1 MKTSSPGNLT
11 AALTDSPTKPAH
23 RRRVAL
29 LAIFLVAW
37 IAGTSLGTL
46 GDSAPR
52 ANAWPM
58 FELQQA
64 HVGYVPTL
72 DGTSPIFIL
81 FLGSDARPGE
91 TITGQR
97 ADSIH
102 LVTINPSTH
111 KVSILG
117 FPRDSWV
124 PIPGNGSNK
133 LNASM
138 VDGGPELTVQTVEEL
153 TGIKIDYWAL
163 TWFDGFKAMVND
175 VGGLT
180 VDVPFAMSDPSY
192 SGAEFQ
198 PGVQTLDGREALAF
212 ARNRHDLPTGDFGR
226 SEDQGLLMTSALAQF
241 NKEFTKDPSRL
252 FKWVG
257 AGLRNVRTDV
267 PMDQVMSLAF
277 TSTALNLKKAQN
289 MVLPGSTATVN
300 GTSIVALDEAALAA
314 ISNDLKDDG
323 YVTKKN
329 VPPSPNAPLTGGD

>member
-1 MKTSSPGNLT
+1 MKAPSPGNLT
-11 AALTDSPTKPAH
+11 AVLTDLPTKPAH
-23 RRRVAL
+23 RRRAALVAIL
-29 LAIFLVAW
+29 LVAW
-37 IAGTSLGTL
+37 VAGTSLGTL
-46 GDSAPR
+46 GDTTPR

-72 DGTSPIFIL
+72 DGSSPIFIL

-102 LVTINPSTH
+102 LVGINPSTH

-133 LNASM
+133 INASM
-138 VDGGPELTVQTVEEL
+138 VDGGPALTVQTVEDL
-153 TGIKIDYWAL
+153 TGIKIDYWTL
-163 TWFDGFKAMVND
+163 TWFDGLKAMVND

-180 VDVPFAMSDPSY
+180 VDVPFAMDDSL
-192 SGAEFQ
+192 SGAVFQ
-198 PGVQTLDGREALAF
+198 PGVQTIDGRGALSF

-226 SEDQGLLMTSALAQF
+226 SENQGLLMTSALAQF

-252 FKWVG
+252 FKWIG

-267 PMDQVMSLAF
+267 PLEQVMSLAF
-277 TSTALNLKKAQN
+277 TATALNFKKAQN
-289 MVLPGSTATVN
+289 MVVPGGTATV
-300 GTSIVALDEAALAA
+300 GGMSIVTLDEAALAA

-323 YVTKKN
+323 FVSKKN
-329 VPPSPNAPLTGGD
+329 VPPSPNAPLTGGE